1 MEKELK
7 ATISLIGERTGIAF
21 DLYAKTGNRFFT
33 TRPNGTP
40 EQLPE
45 NLSHLPFA
53 DREANRTY
61 FSVSAR
67 KTEFIGMLF
76 GVGKEYDN
84 YAQLISAVLESQP
97 VGGGNRDA
105 EMKNILVGECTKL
118 RVQKFAETYALPK
131 CACFAIAFEPTERNL
146 ELSEF
151 LKNFNEESVCEI
163 AETEMGGLALIK
175 FMDGE
180 TQSVFRSA
188 TEYATLLVNAA
199 LMETGINVQVGVGCV
214 VPSFREIATSYRQAE
229 TALSLAKTYR
239 VKGQVHTYREFLL
252 IRMLEE
258 IPEYKLKEHFSAL
271 FDGDVDSVLSDR
283 DLMNT
288 AEEFL
293 QNSLN
298 VSETSRNL
306 FMHRNT
312 LMYRL
317 DKIEKATGLN
327 IRNFEDAMSF
337 RLLTVMYQIL
347 R

>member
-7 ATISLIGERTGIAF
+7 ALVALIGERTGIAF
-21 DLYAKTGNRFFT
+21 DLYSKSGSRFFT
-33 TRPNGTP
+33 TRENGVP
-40 EQLPE
+40 EPLPE
-45 NLSHLPFA
+45 SAKKSPMA
-53 DREANRTY
+53 DAEHGRTY
-61 FSVSAR
+61 FSVVCR
-67 KTEFIGMLF
+67 KTEFIGVLF

-97 VGGGNRDA
+97 VGGASRDGDL
-105 EMKNILVGECTKL
+105 KNILSGEYTKL

-131 CACFAIAFEPTERNL
+131 CACFAIAFEPVERTA
-146 ELSEF
+146 ELADF
-151 LKNFNEESVCEI
+151 LKNFNEETVCEVV
-163 AETEMGGLALIK
+163 ETEKGGLALVK
-175 FMDGE
+175 FMDGA

-188 TEYATLLVNAA
+188 NEYAALLVNAVT
-199 LMETGINVQVGVGCV
+199 METGIPVQAGVGCV
-214 VPSFREIATSYRQAE
+214 VPSFREIASSYRQAE
-229 TALSLAKTYR
+229 TALALAKTYR
-239 VKGQVHTYREFLL
+239 VKGQIHTYREFLL

-258 IPEYKLKEHFSAL
+258 IPEYKLKEHFTAL
-271 FDGDVDSVLSDR
+271 FDGEVESILSDR

-317 DKIEKATGLN
+317 DKIEKTTGLN

-347 R
+347 K